1 MNVGAWIVL
10 TVIVI
15 SALLVLFYKRPKKK
29 IVLPTGYKNLLLL
42 HVGFYRSLND
52 EEKIRFEEE
61 LKEFLGY
68 VRVNGVDTTVEAVDR
83 LLVAASAVIP
93 IFGFNGWKYNNLRE
107 VLLYPASFDK
117 EKFLLQSNERNTLGM
132 VGNGPMQ
139 RVMILS
145 KTALREGFANE
156 MGKKIQAYTN
166 LYTCLIKKTVMW
178 TACPKHYLTENTQP
192 RGFN

>member
-1 MNVGAWIVL
+1 MNIGAWIVL
-10 TVIVI
+10 IVIVI
-15 SALLVLFYKRPKKK
+15 SALVVLLYKRPQKK

-156 MGKKIQAYTN
+156 RGK
-166 LYTCLIKKTVMW
+166 
-178 TACPKHYLTENTQP
+178 ENTGIHEFVHLLEKEDGDVDGRP
-192 RGFN
+192 ET